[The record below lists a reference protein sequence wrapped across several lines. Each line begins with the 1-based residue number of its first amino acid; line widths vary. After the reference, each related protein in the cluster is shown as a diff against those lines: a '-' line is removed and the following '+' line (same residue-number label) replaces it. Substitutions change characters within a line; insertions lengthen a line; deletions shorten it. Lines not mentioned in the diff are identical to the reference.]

1 MKKNIL
7 LLLFFALLLSGCG
20 KVSKDVF
27 LSYDPEY
34 KYSYSNI
41 NNLALYE
48 SGLQKIRNGR
58 TRDALEDFHKIT
70 DKDPYSHYA
79 AEAKAMIIFV
89 NYLIGEV
96 PEVRVA
102 IDKFRIYYPNSPYT
116 PWVDYIEG
124 VSAYNEVIDVRRDQQ
139 VALVSTRIFK
149 NLAAKY
155 PDSLYAGDI
164 NLRIEFLHNQL
175 AAKHLNIARYYE
187 KRKDYVA
194 AIKRYQDVIYGYG
207 NTIYVA
213 EALHR
218 LSSTLLRIGIKDE
231 AQKVAAVLGR
241 NYPSSY
247 WYRETKKL
255 FEKK

>member
-7 LLLFFALLLSGCG
+7 LLLILSLLLSSCG
-20 KVSKDVF
+20 KVSKEVL
-27 LSYDPEY
+27 LSYDSEY

-48 SGLQKIRNGR
+48 SGLQKIRDGR
-58 TRDALEDFHKIT
+58 VRDSLEDFHKIT

-79 AEAKAMIIFV
+79 AEAQAMIIFA
-89 NYLIGEV
+89 NYLIEEV

-124 VSAYNEVIDVRRDQQ
+124 ISAYDEVIDVRRDQQ
-139 VALVSTRIFK
+139 VAMISSHIFK
-149 NLAAKY
+149 NLASKY
-155 PDSLYAGDI
+155 PNEVYTEDI
-164 NLRIEFLHNQL
+164 ILRLEFLHNQL

-194 AIKRYQDVIYGYG
+194 AIRRYQDVIYDYG

-218 LSSTLLRIGIKDE
+218 LSSTLLRVGIKDE

-241 NYPSSY
+241 NYPKSY

-255 FEKK
+255 FEKE

>member
-7 LLLFFALLLSGCG
+7 LLFLFLLLSSCG
-20 KVSKDVF
+20 QVSKDVF
-27 LSYDPEY
+27 LSYDSEY

-48 SGLQKIRNGR
+48 SGLQKIRDGR
-58 TRDALEDFHKIT
+58 THDALEDFHKIT

-79 AEAKAMIIFV
+79 AEAQAMIIFV

-96 PEVRVA
+96 PDVRVG

-116 PWVDYIEG
+116 PWVDYMEG
-124 VSAYNEVIDVRRDQQ
+124 LSAYDEVIDVRRDQQ
-139 VALVSTRIFK
+139 VALASIHIFK
-149 NLAAKY
+149 NLASKY
-155 PDSLYAGDI
+155 PNAIYAEDI
-164 NLRIEFLHNQL
+164 GLRIEFLHNQL

-194 AIKRYQDVIYGYG
+194 AIKRYQDVIYNYG

-218 LSSTLLRIGIKDE
+218 LSSTLLRVGIKDE
-231 AQKVAAVLGR
+231 AQKIAAVLGR

-247 WYRETKKL
+247 WYKETKKL
-255 FEKK
+255 FEKE